1 MRAVISVSKR
11 QPMNSPDAM
20 TDMPLAAAPELQSS
34 VLVPPGE
41 KPLSAAIATTLSL
54 PPEERAATF
63 TRLVRD
69 IEIHVAATAPEHPW
83 TCVVYRGT
91 DGSHVFRGGVGH
103 SLVIDSQGRLWR
115 ARSYEDFLTTY
126 DITPTTC
133 VIATLTPLYEQM
145 REYTASGRPASSA
158 GH

>member
-1 MRAVISVSKR
+1 
-11 QPMNSPDAM
+11 MNSPDAM
-20 TDMPLAAAPELQSS
+20 ADMPPAETPELQSS

-54 PPEERAATF
+54 PPEDRAATF

-69 IEIHVAATAPEHPW
+69 IELHVAATAPGQPW

-91 DGSHVFRGGVGH
+91 DDSYVFRGGVGH
-103 SLVIDSQGRLWR
+103 SLVIDSEGRLWR

-145 REYTASGRPASSA
+145 RECTASGRPASSA